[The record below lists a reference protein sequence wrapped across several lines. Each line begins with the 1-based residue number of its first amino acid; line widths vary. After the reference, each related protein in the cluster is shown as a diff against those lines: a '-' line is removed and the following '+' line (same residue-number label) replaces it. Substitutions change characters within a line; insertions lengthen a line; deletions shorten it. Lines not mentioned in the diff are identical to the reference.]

1 MKPNDLFKTHFLN
14 LFFKGV
20 INFSLYFTADS
31 FTNKAQFDAGFKKRL
46 KLKDDIGSDGYVAP
60 RKCNCFY
67 YLVTIVLLSLTDRLR
82 CIELFM
88 HFSPKSQQRQSVRN
102 LGCQTYTTVSS

>member
-46 KLKDDIGSDGYVAP
+46 KLKDDIGSDCYVAP
-60 RKCNCFY
+60 RKCNLFLLFGYYCFA
-67 YLVTIVLLSLTDRLR
+67 LSYRSF
-82 CIELFM
+82 EM
-88 HFSPKSQQRQSVRN
+88 
-102 LGCQTYTTVSS
+102 Y